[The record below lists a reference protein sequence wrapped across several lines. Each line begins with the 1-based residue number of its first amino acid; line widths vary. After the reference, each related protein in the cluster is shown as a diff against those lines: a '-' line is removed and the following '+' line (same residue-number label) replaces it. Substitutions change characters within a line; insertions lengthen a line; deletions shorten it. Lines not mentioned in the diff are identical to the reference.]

1 MEGNAYATWEL
12 SWNINTNEIKCGYGG
27 LYAVVTTKVV
37 IDEKKNN
44 NDTRKG
50 SFFFT
55 LKKVII
61 QLFIVS
67 LPKVAEFWCSFFSNT
82 KLLIFGDF
90 YLKNLNCFYIKNQHN
105 TKELP
110 YYFPLLT
117 IEISVFQAYNTL

>member
-61 QLFIVS
+61 QLFIVY
-67 LPKVAEFWCSFFSNT
+67 LPKVPEFLCFFLKHKITNFRGLLFEKF
-82 KLLIFGDF
+82 KLL
-90 YLKNLNCFYIKNQHN
+90 Q
-105 TKELP
+105 TS
-110 YYFPLLT
+110 LLFLFT
-117 IEISVFQAYNTL
+117 YHRDKRFLSL

>member
-1 MEGNAYATWEL
+1 MEGNAYATWEP

-67 LPKVAEFWCSFFSNT
+67 LPKVPEFWCSFFLKHKITNFWE
-82 KLLIFGDF
+82 LLFE
-90 YLKNLNCFYIKNQHN
+90 KLNCFYISLRKR
-105 TKELP
+105 
-110 YYFPLLT
+110 
-117 IEISVFQAYNTL
+117 

>member
-67 LPKVAEFWCSFFSNT
+67 LSKVAEFWCSFFAT
-82 KLLIFGDF
+82 HKLTNFRELLF
-90 YLKNLNCFYIKNQHN
+90 YYKKKFKQ
-105 TKELP
+105 
-110 YYFPLLT
+110 LL
-117 IEISVFQAYNTL
+117 

>member
-67 LPKVAEFWCSFFSNT
+67 LPKVAEFWCSFFCNT
-82 KLLIFGDF
+82 QIYWFSGTFISLKKFKLLLYIFEKKMIIE
-90 YLKNLNCFYIKNQHN
+90 Y
-105 TKELP
+105 
-110 YYFPLLT
+110 PL
-117 IEISVFQAYNTL
+117 

>member
-37 IDEKKNN
+37 IDEKKN
-44 NDTRKG
+44 
-50 SFFFT
+50 
-55 LKKVII
+55 KVII

-67 LPKVAEFWCSFFSNT
+67 LHKVAEFWCSFFSNT

>member
-44 NDTRKG
+44 NDT
-50 SFFFT
+50 

-67 LPKVAEFWCSFFSNT
+67 LHKVAEFWCSFFAT
-82 KLLIFGDF
+82 HKLTNFR
-90 YLKNLNCFYIKNQHN
+90 
-105 TKELP
+105 ELL
-110 YYFPLLT
+110 FL
-117 IEISVFQAYNTL
+117 

>member
-67 LPKVAEFWCSFFSNT
+67 LPKAAEFWCSFFSNT
-82 KLLIFGDF
+82 KSLIFGNSH
-90 YLKNLNCFYIKNQHN
+90 LKNLNSFIIK
-105 TKELP
+105 
-110 YYFPLLT
+110 
-117 IEISVFQAYNTL
+117 

>member
-67 LPKVAEFWCSFFSNT
+67 LPNIPEFSRSFFANT
-82 KLLIFGDF
+82 KLLIFRNF
-90 YLKNLNCFYIKNQHN
+90 YLNYRKSLSSFKV
-105 TKELP
+105 KK
-110 YYFPLLT
+110 
-117 IEISVFQAYNTL
+117 